1 MEAISNV
8 TSAASKLI
16 WGEGEQAQERTATN
30 ETGGSEPVSGEQ
42 GKGTVSEPFDKGNEE
57 NPISGEPT
65 PSTSTSNPTSGPD
78 STSATTSEIPIRAHE
93 TSKTGD
99 LSTPSTS
106 TSTTTPGPNPTS
118 AAAGGVPHPEHETS
132 KTGVVGSMGS
142 DPKGSDVRPSEST
155 AHTGPPEAGAAP
167 TQKQQGAANPTDEPE
182 KGESKSKSTL
192 NIDDIDGEEALKKKD
207 PNDHSGEPMHMHGG
221 DGAGSEEKKATK
233 AEERRESKAGQA
245 GGQELGKEEHGT
257 GEQWVKTSGLHA
269 EGGDFDATKPG
280 AGREADR
287 LMEQKGIHKTKPG
300 EVAKDDAST
309 ASPTPSSS
317 KEKVSVADKIKN
329 KLHIGHKDKP

>member
-1 MEAISNV
+1 METVNNV
-8 TSAASKLI
+8 ASAASKLI
-16 WGEGEQAQERTATN
+16 WGEGEQAQERTTTN
-30 ETGGSEPVSGEQ
+30 ETGGLEPLSGEQ
-42 GKGTVSEPFDKGNEE
+42 GKGTVSEPFDKGNSE
-57 NPISGEPT
+57 NPISGERISAAS
-65 PSTSTSNPTSGPD
+65 PSPGFGQTST
-78 STSATTSEIPIRAHE
+78 TTGGISHPENE

-99 LSTPSTS
+99 VSAPSTS
-106 TSTTTPGPNPTS
+106 TSTSNPGPNPTS

-142 DPKGSDVRPSEST
+142 DPKGSDVRPTESA
-155 AHTGPPEAGAAP
+155 AHTGAPPESGAAP

-182 KGESKSKSTL
+182 KGESKSKSTM
-192 NIDDIDGEEALKKKD
+192 NVDDIDGEEALKKKD

-221 DGAGSEEKKATK
+221 DGGSEEKKKTK
-233 AEERRESKAGQA
+233 LEERRESKAGQE

-257 GEQWVKTSGLHA
+257 GEQWVKSTGLAA

-287 LMEQKGIHKTKPG
+287 LLEQKGIHKSKPD
-300 EVAKDDAST
+300 ETAKDDTST
-309 ASPTPSSS
+309 ASPTPSGT
-317 KEKVSVADKIKN
+317 KEKVSLADKVKN